1 MSDVLR
7 AADVAGMLPL
17 ASACFFGMV
26 ALLLEVF
33 QRPSMSRSYI
43 STISALGFVV
53 TGVLAWNLTD
63 TGGHSLFSQTAAL
76 DPFALWTT
84 IIVCVGGAL
93 TSLAA
98 SSWLEDQRLER
109 GEFYGLLHFAAAGMI
124 GMVSAQDLIVLFV
137 SLEIM
142 SVSAYALTAYLR
154 TSSQSAEAGLKYFIL
169 GAFASAVLLYGIA
182 LLYGATGTTSY
193 VGIAQALEAA
203 PLRDGA
209 TWLSQVS
216 DGALVAAAAGRDVGG
231 GTLSINVGGYAGFVP
246 LASIGMVLVLVAF
259 FTKMAAAPFHFWSPD
274 AYTGAPTPVVGFL
287 AATVK
292 AAWVAALVRL
302 LCTAFFGVEARM
314 GSFGWVEIVMIVAAI
329 SMILGNTVALTQTNL
344 KRMLAFSSV
353 AHAGYL
359 LVGVAAVGF
368 GVGLP
373 TFGGGIVYY
382 LLAYTLAT
390 VGAFA
395 VLSVIGRNG
404 DEAGNI
410 EDLNGLAYRSPWL
423 AMTMTVFMLSSA
435 GIPPT
440 AGFLAKFL
448 VLRAAF
454 SSAAVSA
461 DFGYSPAWMLAL
473 AGLAL
478 VASVVGAFFYL
489 RVVAALFMGTPKREV
504 PIALSPRSNV
514 AITWAA
520 VVTVVLGV
528 FPSAA
533 MVASTDAFLGMHNA
547 GGAPV
552 APVRAGEDSDEGGDE
567 AAQENSAGE
576 TP

>member
-17 ASACFFGMV
+17 AAACFFAMV

-43 STISALGFVV
+43 STISAVGFVI
-53 TGVLAWNLTD
+53 TGLLAWNLTD
-63 TGGHSLFSQTAAL
+63 TGGHSLFSRTAVL

-84 IIVCVGGAL
+84 IIFCVGGAL
-93 TSLAA
+93 TSLGA

-109 GEFYGLLHFAAAGMI
+109 GEFYALLHFAVAGMI
-124 GMVSAQDLIVLFV
+124 GMVSAQDLVVLFV

-142 SVSAYALTAYLR
+142 SVSLYALTAYLR
-154 TSSQSAEAGLKYFIL
+154 TSSQSAEAGLKYFLL

-209 TWLSQVS
+209 SWLSEVT
-216 DGALVAAAAGRDVGG
+216 DGALVAAAAGRDVGAG
-231 GTLSINVGGYAGFVP
+231 SLGLNVGGVEGFAP
-246 LASIGMVLVLVAF
+246 LATFGMVLVLVAF

-287 AATVK
+287 SATVK

-302 LCTAFFGVEARM
+302 LCTAFFGAEARM
-314 GSFGWVEIVMIVAAI
+314 GSFGWVELVMVVAAVSI
-329 SMILGNTVALTQTNL
+329 VLGNTVALTQTNL

-373 TFGGGIVYY
+373 TFGGGIVFY

-395 VLSVIGRNG
+395 VLSVIGKSG
-404 DEAGNI
+404 DEAGSI

-440 AGFLAKFL
+440 AGFLAKFF

-454 SSAAVSA
+454 ASASVSA
-461 DFGYSPAWMLAL
+461 EYGHSPNWMIGL

-489 RVVAALFMGTPKREV
+489 RVIAALFMGTAKREV
-504 PIALSPRSNV
+504 PLAFSPRSNV

-520 VVTVVLGV
+520 VVTVLLGV
-528 FPSAA
+528 FPAAA
-533 MVASTDAFLGMHNA
+533 MLASTDAFLGMHNA

-552 APVRAGEDSDEGGDE
+552 APEPVGPPIGVEPAALEE
-567 AAQENSAGE
+567 ANEEA
-576 TP
+576 P